1 MNLVKIPLYAQIYAH
16 LIEEIKAGLLLP
28 GDRVPTEKELA
39 KQFSVSRITSKRAL
53 EELVRVNVVQR
64 MRGKGSFV
72 ADILPDLSRLD
83 GPAPESEGTADEA
96 NEVKAPSVCLIM
108 PDFSDAYGLKLLYAI
123 ETALSAHGAFL
134 VLKRT
139 YGEREQEQQAIHRF
153 VRSGGAGLIVM
164 PVHGEFYNE
173 EILRLALEEYP
184 LVTVDRYLKGI
195 ATCAVYTDNTQAA
208 YDLTTYLLDR
218 GHEHIAFLSPPRE
231 GTSSIEERFDGFNA
245 ALAARGLAP
254 RLQTSLTNL
263 FSTLPQSFHGDKI
276 LTDEEKIRT
285 FLERTPQITAFVAVE
300 YNIALILAEVLAS
313 LGKRVPDDCSIVCFD
328 SPDDPFGPPAFTHVE
343 QDETSMGRIAVNLL
357 LAQLH
362 GEDVPIRTT
371 VPFQLVEGRSTAPAP
386 ISAVP

>member
-1 MNLVKIPLYAQIYAH
+1 VKIPLYAQIYTH
-16 LIEEIKAGLLLP
+16 LIGEIKGGLLLP

-53 EELVRVNVVQR
+53 EELVRINVVQR
-64 MRGKGSFV
+64 TRGKGSFV
-72 ADILPDLSRLD
+72 AAVLPDLSRLD
-83 GPAPESEGTADEA
+83 VPASDGEDTADEA
-96 NEVKAPSVCLIM
+96 NEVKVPSVCLVM

-123 ETALSAHGAFL
+123 ESALSAHGAFL

-139 YGEREQEQQAIHRF
+139 YGERDQEEQAIHRF
-153 VRSGGAGLIVM
+153 VRSGGDGLIVM

-173 EILRLALEEYP
+173 EILRLALEGYP

-208 YDLTTYLLDR
+208 YELTTYLLDR

-231 GTSSIEERFDGFNA
+231 GTSSIEERFEGFNA
-245 ALAARGLAP
+245 ALVARGFAP

-276 LTDEEKIRT
+276 QTDEDKIRA
-285 FLERTPQITAFVAVE
+285 FIAQMPQITAFVAVE

-313 LGKRVPDDCSIVCFD
+313 LGKRVPGDCAIVCFD

-343 QDETSMGRIAVNLL
+343 QDEMSMGRIAVDLL

-362 GEDVPIRTT
+362 GEAVPTRTT
-371 VPFQLVEGRSTAPAP
+371 VPFRLVEGRSTERASGA
-386 ISAVP
+386 AVS